1 VVGNDWIDKKTGK
14 RLYSTED
21 ARFKY
26 LDEETPEHS
35 GTSPFNIKVTTVGDE
50 LIYAN
55 SKSKVIAIAG
65 KDRSAIGLAG
75 QHGTAYMHSKHIVV
89 KLLALIA
96 LACSLATTARAESFA
111 KRVDIGKGRMM
122 YIECHGNGSPT
133 VLLISGTDTASDL
146 WHAAD
151 QKGPTVY
158 DDIQKTTRV
167 CAYDRPGAP
176 HLDQT
181 FSRSDPVRQP
191 TSPQNGVD
199 DLVALLKAADVPGPY
214 VLVAHSFG
222 GTIARV
228 FAGEHPDEVKGIV
241 FVDVLTPELRAQM
254 TPEEWKVWKRINAR
268 PAKALAAY
276 PDLERQDFDETLDQT
291 AAAAALRPMPVVVLT
306 ASDKFIDVVPKLIQA
321 GELPPDTP
329 PDFGAVVDRA
339 NSAAQNELAALVPGA
354 VHITDTHSGHNI
366 MIDNAPVVIQAIR
379 MMVDAV
385 RAGQTSLKG

>member
-1 VVGNDWIDKKTGK
+1 
-14 RLYSTED
+14 
-21 ARFKY
+21 
-26 LDEETPEHS
+26 
-35 GTSPFNIKVTTVGDE
+35 
-50 LIYAN
+50 
-55 SKSKVIAIAG
+55 
-65 KDRSAIGLAG
+65 
-75 QHGTAYMHSKHIVV
+75 M
-89 KLLALIA
+89 
-96 LACSLATTARAESFA
+96 
-111 KRVDIGKGRMM
+111 
-122 YIECHGNGSPT
+122 
-133 VLLISGTDTASDL
+133 LLISGSDAASDL

-158 DDIQKTTRV
+158 DDIQTTTRV

-181 FSRSDPVRQP
+181 LSRSDPVPQP

-241 FVDVLTPELRAQM
+241 FVDAFTPELRAQM
-254 TPEEWKVWKRINAR
+254 TPAEWETWKRASTR
-268 PAKALAAY
+268 PAETLAAY
-276 PDLERQDFDETLDQT
+276 PDLERQNFDETLDQT

-306 ASDKFIDVVPKLIQA
+306 ASDKYADVVPKLIQA

-329 PDFGAVVDRA
+329 RNLGAVLDRA
-339 NSAAQNELAALVPGA
+339 NPTAQNELAALVPGA

-366 MIDNAPVVIQAIR
+366 MIDNAPIVIQAIR
-379 MMVDAV
+379 MVVDAV
-385 RAGQTSLKG
+385 RAGQTSIKK